1 MKQVIAASVILGISN
16 MAMAADSPQLRHR
29 FTEYANVVDVEP
41 IYKRVR
47 QETPS
52 RECWIEHE
60 EQVVIREG
68 SSQNFGESQ
77 SYRNRSSSN
86 NNGGAIVGGLIGGV
100 IGNQIGRKAGRGAR
114 NGATVAGA
122 IIGSVIANE
131 AGGSDKRVTRHRRS
145 QPNRNRNEP
154 TRTRSERIVTTRPV
168 EKCRETTNTTY
179 EQQLQAYDV
188 TYEFRGKMFTTR
200 MKQDPGSRIELQV
213 NVSPARY

>member
-29 FTEYANVVDVEP
+29 FTEYANVVEVEP

-52 RECWIEHE
+52 RECWIENE

-68 SSQNFGESQ
+68 SSQRFGETQ
-77 SYRNRSSSN
+77 NYRNRNGSSS

-100 IGNQIGRKAGRGAR
+100 IGNQLGRKAGRGAR

-131 AGGSDKRVTRHRRS
+131 ANSSDSGVTRHRRS
-145 QPNRNRNEP
+145 QRTRTEP
-154 TRTRSERIVTTRPV
+154 SRTRSERIVTTRPV

-200 MKQDPGSRIELQV
+200 MKRDPGSRIELQV
-213 NVSPARY
+213 NVAPARH